1 MFSIIINIVS
11 KASFPSENFEQPD
24 QFPLEPYR
32 PRGWILAGEALL
44 VTEVL
49 GNME

>member
-1 MFSIIINIVS
+1 MFSIIINTVS

-24 QFPLEPYR
+24 QFPVKPYR
-32 PRGWILAGEALL
+32 PTGWILARGALL
-44 VTEVL
+44 VTDVL